1 MFGYC
6 PTTNHIR
13 RRCLLIRSNA
23 LIIAVLLNASALIS
37 CTQEN
42 RNPDLI
48 FSEYLEFIKTR
59 FSDEA
64 LSCGEA
70 EITGEVNS
78 EQEGVTTCLY
88 NAFANNQDAYG
99 HFILGSPEERSRA
112 WFSYTT
118 TANKT
123 ELHLYSQ
130 HVNDPSERSNV
141 LGQTCVNPSINT
153 SSTSSFS
160 TLFECESEVSAF

>member
-1 MFGYC
+1 MIGHS

-13 RRCLLIRSNA
+13 RRRPLIRSN
-23 LIIAVLLNASALIS
+23 LLCIAALLNALALIS

-42 RNPDLI
+42 RNPDLT
-48 FSEYLEFIKTR
+48 FSEYLEFIEIR

-64 LSCGEA
+64 LSCGKT

-78 EQEGVTTCLY
+78 EQENVTTCLY

-99 HFILGSPEERSRA
+99 HFILGSPNERIRE
-112 WFSYTT
+112 WISYTM

-123 ELHLYSQ
+123 ELHGYPQ
-130 HVNDPSERSNV
+130 HVNDPNERSNV
-141 LGQTCVNPSINT
+141 TGQTCVNPSINT
-153 SSTSSFS
+153 NSTSLFLG
-160 TLFECESEVSAF
+160 LFECESEVSAF